1 MSNNNVAC
9 IDCSHYAVCRFKD
22 NMNEVREN
30 INKMKHN
37 DKNKNLDIT
46 VDCVYYVNNGTVL
59 RAKVDD
65 TEGRL
70 NGVIHKDIT
79 LTPHH
84 CHPFEYCTCSTT
96 KVSNGEPGV

>member
-1 MSNNNVAC
+1 MNNHSTGC

-22 NMNEVREN
+22 NMSEVREN

-59 RAKVDD
+59 RTKADD
-65 TEGRL
+65 AVSRL
-70 NGVIHKDIT
+70 NIT
-79 LTPHH
+79 IPEQGF
-84 CHPFEYCTCSTT
+84 HPYT

>member
-9 IDCSHYAVCRFKD
+9 IGCSHYAVCRFKD

-46 VDCVYYVNNGTVL
+46 VSCVYYVNNGTVL

-70 NGVIHKDIT
+70 NVTIPEQDFRNYAI
-79 LTPHH
+79 P
-84 CHPFEYCTCSTT
+84 CTAT

>member
-1 MSNNNVAC
+1 MNNNNVEC

-46 VDCVYYVNNGTVL
+46 VDCVYYVSGMSALRAEADNAIGKLNVTIPNQNFKSYISCDNKVNNG
-59 RAKVDD
+59 
-65 TEGRL
+65 
-70 NGVIHKDIT
+70 N
-79 LTPHH
+79 
-84 CHPFEYCTCSTT
+84 
-96 KVSNGEPGV
+96 PGV

>member
-1 MSNNNVAC
+1 MSNNNVEC

-65 TEGRL
+65 AVDRVNVT
-70 NGVIHKDIT
+70 ISDIYASPRHDIP
-79 LTPHH
+79 L
-84 CHPFEYCTCSTT
+84 EYRTCSTT
-96 KVSNGEPGV
+96 KVNNGEPGV

>member
-1 MSNNNVAC
+1 MSNNNVEC

-65 TEGRL
+65 AVDRL
-70 NGVIHKDIT
+70 NVTIPDIIACRNDIP
-79 LTPHH
+79 L
-84 CHPFEYCTCSTT
+84 EYRTCSTT
-96 KVSNGEPGV
+96 KVNNGEPGV

>member
-1 MSNNNVAC
+1 MNNHSIEC

-30 INKMKHN
+30 INKMKNN

-46 VDCVYYVNNGTVL
+46 VDCVYYVDSGAAL
-59 RAKVDD
+59 RAKADD
-65 TEGRL
+65 AVSRL
-70 NGVIHKDIT
+70 NIT
-79 LTPHH
+79 IPEQGF
-84 CHPFEYCTCSTT
+84 HPYT

>member
-1 MSNNNVAC
+1 MSNNNVEC

-46 VDCVYYVNNGTVL
+46 VDCVYYISNGTVF
-59 RAKVDD
+59 RAKADD
-65 TEGRL
+65 AVGRL
-70 NGVIHKDIT
+70 NVTIPGQDFRNYAI
-79 LTPHH
+79 P
-84 CHPFEYCTCSTT
+84 CTAT
-96 KVSNGEPGV
+96 KVGNGEPGV

>member
-1 MSNNNVAC
+1 MNNHSIGC
-9 IDCSHYAVCRFKD
+9 IDCSHCAVCRFKD
-22 NMNEVREN
+22 NMSEVREN

-59 RAKVDD
+59 RAKADD
-65 TEGRL
+65 AVSRL
-70 NGVIHKDIT
+70 NIT
-79 LTPHH
+79 IPEQGF
-84 CHPFEYCTCSTT
+84 HPYT